1 VTGEAATRADWPG
14 LVRAVVAAGVDWVQ
28 VRDRTLAAAALQD
41 FVERILGAAREG
53 AAERAGGARVLV
65 NRRVDVALATGAD
78 GVHLG
83 FDALGVGEAR
93 RAWRELGGAPAGLI
107 GAATHSPEE
116 VAEAAAAG
124 ADYALLAPIF
134 DPLSKA
140 RERPAL
146 GTAALARASQLLGDR
161 RGFVLLAQG
170 GIDAE
175 RAAEALRA
183 GAGGVAV
190 TGAVLGATHP
200 AEAAASLRATLD
212 RAAR

>member
-1 VTGEAATRADWPG
+1 
-14 LVRAVVAAGVDWVQ
+14 VDWVQ
-28 VRDRTLAAAALQD
+28 VRDRTLGGAALRA

-53 AAERAGGARVLV
+53 AAERAGGVRVLV
-65 NRRVDVALATGAD
+65 NRRLDVALAAGAD

-83 FDALGVGEAR
+83 FDALAVADAR
-93 RAWRELGGAPAGLI
+93 RAWRELDGAPPGLI
-107 GAATHSPEE
+107 GVAAHSPEE
-116 VAEAAAAG
+116 VVEAAAAG
-124 ADYALLAPIF
+124 ADYALLAPVF
-134 DPLSKA
+134 DPLSKP

-146 GTAALARASQLLGDR
+146 GPEALTRASQLLGLGAR
-161 RGFVLLAQG
+161 RGFLLLAQG

-200 AEAAASLRATLD
+200 AAAAARLRATLD
-212 RAAR
+212 RAGR